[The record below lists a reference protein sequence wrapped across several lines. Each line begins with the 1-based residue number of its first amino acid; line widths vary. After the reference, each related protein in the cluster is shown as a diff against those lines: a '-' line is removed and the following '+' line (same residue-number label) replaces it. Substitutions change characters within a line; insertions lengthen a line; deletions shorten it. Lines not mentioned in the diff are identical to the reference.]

1 MKRTL
6 IAASVLGIL
15 LSACSTTPQKTAE
28 PTAAPAPAPVA
39 SKPAEVQTQPVAAPA
54 ETEAEKLKQII
65 MTLAN
70 NSVYFDFDKFVI
82 KPEYMDTIKRNYE
95 ALKANPSLAVQL
107 QGNCDER
114 GSAEYNIALGQKR
127 ADAVRKALIAL
138 GIDASKLST
147 ISYGKEKPRCTEHN
161 EKCWSEN
168 RRVDF
173 VGK

>member
-15 LSACSTTPQKTAE
+15 LSACSTTPQKAAE
-28 PTAAPAPAPVA
+28 TKPAPAPVA
-39 SKPAEVQTQPVAAPA
+39 SKPASVQTQAAATPA
-54 ETEAEKLKQII
+54 ESEAQKLSDII
-65 MTLAN
+65 KTLAN
-70 NSVYFDFDKFVI
+70 NSIYFDFDKFTI

-95 ALKANPSLAVQL
+95 ALKANPQLNVQL

-138 GIDASKLST
+138 GVDQARLST
-147 ISYGKEKPRCTEHN
+147 ISFGKEKPRCTEHD
-161 EKCWSEN
+161 EKCWAEN

-173 VGK
+173 AGK